1 MTAFSLAPNG
11 ARKPVES
18 GDTERLDFLAAAGL
32 AGSFQTQGAA
42 ALQRFSQTEFPAS
55 HFQMSIYA

>member
-11 ARKPVES
+11 ARKPVEF

-42 ALQRFSQTEFPAS
+42 LQRFAQTEFPAS
-55 HFQMSIYA
+55 HLQMSIYA